1 MAQIRDAW
9 IREAGTWRLAGSWK
23 QRAGESESGGQKTEL
38 REEGS
43 QVLGSKRGDSSP
55 GMPKAVA
62 RDPGSK
68 QLLAYTKPP
77 ERAADRK
84 SVV

>member
-38 REEGS
+38 REE
-43 QVLGSKRGDSSP
+43 RGP
-55 GMPKAVA
+55 GFWVQEG
-62 RDPGSK
+62 RF
-68 QLLAYTKPP
+68 KPRGAEGGGP
-77 ERAADRK
+77 RPQE
-84 SVV
+84 